1 MDKGPGM
8 ARGRAFLARRFT
20 PAVEAAIGTRYEVL
34 RANHDRG
41 MSAGDLA
48 TAAPG
53 SEVLFVSTA
62 ERVDAAAIAALSP
75 ALRVIA
81 TLSVGH
87 DHIDL
92 DAARA
97 HGVAVLTTPDVL
109 SEACAEI
116 AMMLILNAARRAHE
130 ADALVRE
137 NRWQGFAP
145 TLLLG
150 RGLTGRRLG
159 ILGMGR
165 IGREVAAR
173 ARAFGLIVHYH
184 NRSRLA
190 ADLEAGATYHDSAEG
205 LLAHSDVLCLCAPGG
220 ASLANFLDA
229 ARIALLPRGAIVVNI
244 ARGEMVDDAALIA
257 ALESGQVF
265 AAGLD
270 VFTGEPAIHPG
281 YRALPNVFLSPHIGS
296 ATIET
301 RDAMGM
307 LLVHGLDALARGE
320 VPANR
325 LC

>member
-1 MDKGPGM
+1 M
-8 ARGRAFLARRFT
+8 ARPRAFLARRFT
-20 PAVEAAIGTRYEVL
+20 PAVEAAIEQNYEVV
-34 RANHDRG
+34 RAGQDRG
-41 MSAGDLA
+41 MSAEEIAG
-48 TAAPG
+48 AARG
-53 SEVLFVSTA
+53 AEVIFVSTA
-62 ERVDAAAIAALSP
+62 ERVTAATIAALAP

-81 TLSVGH
+81 TLSAGH

-97 HGVAVLTTPDVL
+97 SGVAVLTTPDVL

-116 AMMLILNAARRAHE
+116 GMMLILNAARRAHE
-130 ADALVRE
+130 ADLLVRGD
-137 NRWQGFAP
+137 NWHGFAP

-150 RGLTGRRLG
+150 RGLVGKRLG

-173 ARAFGLIVHYH
+173 ARAFGMAIHYH

-190 ADLEAGATYHDSAEG
+190 EEREAGATHHASPEA
-205 LLAHSDVLCLCAPGG
+205 LFAHSDVLCLCAPGG
-220 ASLANFLDA
+220 TALERVVDA
-229 ARIALLPRGAIVVNI
+229 RRIALLPAGAIVVNL
-244 ARGEMVDDAALIA
+244 ARGEMIDDDALIA
-257 ALESGQVF
+257 ALGSGHVF

-270 VFTGEPAIHPG
+270 VFAGEPAIHPG
-281 YRALPNVFLSPHIGS
+281 YRGLANVFLSPHIGS

-307 LLVHGLDALARGE
+307 LLVDGLDALARGE
-320 VPANR
+320 TPSNQ